1 MVAIHA
7 LSPGMVKTQLIDAGK
22 DAFGAQGRFFVNAL
36 CEPPAYAASVLV
48 PQIYAL
54 AQQPRTPSTPSR
66 KLSVLT
72 PLLAA
77 QKLLRRVFLG
87 ENKGRWYDES

>member
-1 MVAIHA
+1 
-7 LSPGMVKTQLIDAGK
+7 MVKTELIDAGQ

-54 AQQPRTPSTPSR
+54 AAAPRTASTPSR

-72 PLLAA
+72 PALAA
-77 QKLLRRVFLG
+77 QKLLRRVVFG
-87 ENKGRWYDES
+87 ENKGRFYEES